1 MALSEVPASTPSQ
14 PVKTESVQMSA
25 QELIQ
30 AQTAKFEKLKLEKFK
45 K

>member
-1 MALSEVPASTPSQ
+1 
-14 PVKTESVQMSA
+14 VKTDTVQMSA